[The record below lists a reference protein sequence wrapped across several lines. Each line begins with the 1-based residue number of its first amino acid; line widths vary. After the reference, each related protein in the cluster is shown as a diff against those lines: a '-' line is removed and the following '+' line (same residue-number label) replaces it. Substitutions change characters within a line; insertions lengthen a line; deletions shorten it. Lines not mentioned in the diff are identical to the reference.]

1 MASCIL
7 LRSPRGLFNERR
19 QAGRQAKV
27 GSAQPYQ
34 WLTHWNVLATTMS
47 RRLAGWPPVGK
58 VGEDRVGGG
67 LKRLCGIGRMPEH
80 VPLLVSG
87 ARGVMIALDIWQFR
101 AWFSLR
107 NWLLNGVGYSRCPNH
122 LRRLLHQGRI

>member
-7 LRSPRGLFNERR
+7 LRSHRGLSNER
-19 QAGRQAKV
+19 RQAKV

-47 RRLAGWPPVGK
+47 RRLGGWPPVGK
-58 VGEDRVGGG
+58 FGEDRVGGG
-67 LKRLCGIGRMPEH
+67 LKRLRGIGTMPEH
-80 VPLLVSG
+80 APPLVSG
-87 ARGVMIALDIWQFR
+87 GSEVMIALDIWQFR

-107 NWLLNGVGYSRCPNH
+107 NWLLNGVGYSRFPNN